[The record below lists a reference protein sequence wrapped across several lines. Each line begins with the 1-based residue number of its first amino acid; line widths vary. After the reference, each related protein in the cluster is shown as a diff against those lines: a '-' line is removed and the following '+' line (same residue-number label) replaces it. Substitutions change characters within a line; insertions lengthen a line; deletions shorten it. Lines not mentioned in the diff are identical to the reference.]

1 MKAIIT
7 TFNMTESLKENYA
20 KIQCP
25 ECNTEYA
32 IPKEAVKKPIKVK
45 CTNCGYTWR
54 HKNNINEP
62 LDEEKISS
70 LVNGKNLIDQ
80 SQYADD
86 DRGDFDYDEDDLL
99 KVIVPEAEDKIEDTK
114 VTRDD
119 SVGEENDVQ
128 ENAIEQAHDVKN
140 DHIKQENLEEAEDDD
155 EIIKLDNQN
164 EETEDDKELDDLFA
178 GLKDIDDEVEER
190 SIRKEEK
197 IEDEEH
203 TEPYLTEDKEDE
215 VQ

>member
-128 ENAIEQAHDVKN
+128 ENMIVLVKKMTFKRTRLSRRTMLKTTILN
-140 DHIKQENLEEAEDDD
+140 KKIWR
-155 EIIKLDNQN
+155 KLKMM
-164 EETEDDKELDDLFA
+164 TK
-178 GLKDIDDEVEER
+178 
-190 SIRKEEK
+190 
-197 IEDEEH
+197 
-203 TEPYLTEDKEDE
+203 
-215 VQ
+215 